1 MTNELRTIRRLRAW
15 HEGRPIPRGEKVN
28 VHVGDDDEIL
38 CLSFVRMGGESL
50 PWAVAVGHPHEEPRV
65 FGVPDPRDRD
75 MVADMMVEVGR
86 IVLEHFGHPT
96 FASDVDEAMSVYE
109 FRQIWVPGISHLEL
123 LHSVAFAYA
132 RTTWQRADVEV
143 LRALGNL
150 ANCLFVDAQRPGQQT
165 VVVASSALTT
175 AFDFPSSPVRQAH
188 LGHLLA
194 WMGREKTR
202 DSRLRAATEAE
213 KSSVATT
220 LDPEF
225 ERTAVQPLVEGWNAP
240 PREQRAAKGK
250 RVAREIADVLGEQLR
265 HRHSLTVKTIEKLR
279 KDPRGANAGLSDLVR
294 IGVDKFSRLWW
305 DQVLRELSDDPEV
318 RAYWPGLR
326 GDNGARQAAFSYQ
339 QRVAASR
346 QVMHSLVH
354 GDRDLQEEELMR
366 GHGVRA
372 KVVAVEGGGARWTLM
387 HDFPAVPDVKVGGSL
402 TIAGAPKLQLKVLS
416 VSVEERTMIVIPSW
430 SAAKYS
436 SGPMAK
442 RASDPTWR
450 GRQLILIED
459 FPVFFTESMSYRI
472 NATTESG
479 FDILDYFRRE
489 ISSDIDL
496 DVDPDEGADE

>member
-1 MTNELRTIRRLRAW
+1 MTNELRTTRRLSAW
-15 HEGRPIPRGEKVN
+15 HEGRPLPRGEKVN

-50 PWAVAVGHPHEEPRV
+50 PWAVAIGHPHEEPRL
-65 FGVPDPRDRD
+65 FAVPDPRDRD
-75 MVADMMVEVGR
+75 MVADMMVEAGR
-86 IVLEHFGHPT
+86 IVLEHFGHPG

-109 FRQIWVPGISHLEL
+109 FRQIWVPGTSHLEL
-123 LHSVAFAYA
+123 LHSIAFAYA
-132 RTTWQRADVEV
+132 RTTWQRPDVEV

-150 ANCLFVDAQRPGQQT
+150 ANCLFVEAQRPGQQT
-165 VVVASSALTT
+165 VIVASDALTT
-175 AFDFPSSPVRQAH
+175 AFDFPSSPVRHAH

-202 DSRLRAATEAE
+202 ESRHRAATEAE

-225 ERTAVQPLVEGWNAP
+225 ERTELESLVERWNAP
-240 PREQRAAKGK
+240 PREQRVAKGRK
-250 RVAREIADVLGEQLR
+250 VARAISDVLGGQLR
-265 HRHSLTVKTIEKLR
+265 HRHSLTVRAIDKLR
-279 KDPRGANAGLSDLVR
+279 RDPRGPNPGLSDLVR
-294 IGVDKFSRLWW
+294 IGSDKFGRLWW

-318 RAYWPGLR
+318 REYWPGLR
-326 GDNGARQAAFSYQ
+326 GDNSARQAAFSYQ

-354 GDRDLQEEELMR
+354 GDRALQEEELLR

-372 KVVAVEGGGARWTLM
+372 KVVAVDNGGARWTLV
-387 HDFPAVPDVKVGGSL
+387 HDFPALPDIKVGGSL
-402 TIAGAPKLQLKVLS
+402 AIAGAPKLQVKVQS
-416 VSVEERTMIVIPSW
+416 VSVEDRTIIVSPSW
-430 SAAKYS
+430 SAPKYS

-459 FPVFFTESMSYRI
+459 FPVHFTESMGYRI
-472 NATTESG
+472 NAKTESG

-489 ISSDIDL
+489 IASDIGR
-496 DVDPDEGADE
+496 DEGEDE